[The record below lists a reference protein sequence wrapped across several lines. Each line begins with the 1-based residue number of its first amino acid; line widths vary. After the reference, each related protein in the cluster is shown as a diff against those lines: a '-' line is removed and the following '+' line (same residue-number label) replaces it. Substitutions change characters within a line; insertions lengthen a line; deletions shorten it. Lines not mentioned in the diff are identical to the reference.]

1 MFFEFLLG
9 HYCEFSISA
18 PVKCKAGTYMPYGVN
33 QTSGALIGPGTIFVL
48 YNSSVDKLMI
58 LEW

>member
-1 MFFEFLLG
+1 
-9 HYCEFSISA
+9 
-18 PVKCKAGTYMPYGVN
+18 MPYGVN